1 MEGICSS
8 GKTLG
13 LHFRKILCEPWK
25 DKEGKQQLCVCVC
38 FVCVCVCVCVCV

>member
-1 MEGICSS
+1 MEGVCSS

-25 DKEGKQQLCVCVC
+25 DELKRVRLEARRSVGCLIVTGS
-38 FVCVCVCVCVCV
+38 

>member
-13 LHFRKILCEPWK
+13 LHFRKILCEHGRIKRVRLEARRLEW
-25 DKEGKQQLCVCVC
+25 VAIS
-38 FVCVCVCVCVCV
+38 FSSA

>member
-25 DKEGKQQLCVCVC
+25 DKEGKTGGKKINWVSYCHRKLN
-38 FVCVCVCVCVCV
+38 

>member
-13 LHFRKILCEPWK
+13 LHFRKILCEHGRIK
-25 DKEGKQQLCVCVC
+25 RVRLEARRSIGCLIVTGS
-38 FVCVCVCVCVCV
+38 